1 MPTLPQPLHLRTLL
15 IAVVAGLLAAV
26 ALALVPSGPASA
38 IPCDPTRQDCGPGGG
53 GDPYPYHFDSTLTV
67 TAPSVGTVT
76 SDPAGISCPA
86 TCVKKDTLFNDVNV
100 RPTTGWTTYTLTAT
114 GGRTGFIP
122 SWTGCDSVTSDHKCV
137 VTNDAASTTVSLA
150 WHDAQPPTVSLAA
163 PTEGKVG
170 RIVHVSAVATD
181 NDAVSTVQFLVDG
194 TVKATDSSAPYDG
207 TISMDGYPDG
217 SQHMIG
223 ARAVDDSGN
232 ISATVTR
239 TVTVDKSVSLT
250 VGQVPAYISSPAQ
263 SVVDIA
269 TDTDASMQCRSMLT
283 GTLPAPSAQACAAP
297 SHQFL
302 GDGDADGMYT
312 FQITATDDVGNV
324 TTVTRST
331 VLDTVRPA
339 IAITTAPKSG
349 VVASAGTFTAHATD
363 ANLDDVTCTLDGR
376 AIACVNDLATH
387 ATFKPGRHTFVATA
401 RDLAGNTAS
410 ASRAFTSRAKVTLRA
425 TKKVHGHRVTLRAKH
440 IPTAATGKV
449 VFSKGRHKLCKA
461 SVHHGVATCR
471 THKLHKGKYK
481 VTVRYLGSAYYL
493 PAHTTLRFRVK

>member
-1 MPTLPQPLHLRTLL
+1 MPTLHQPRHLRTLL
-15 IAVVAGLLAAV
+15 ITVVAGLLAAA

-53 GDPYPYHFDSTLTV
+53 DPHPYRFDSTLTV

-76 SDPAGISCPA
+76 STPAGISCPA
-86 TCVKKDTLFNDVNV
+86 TCAKKDTLFNDLSE
-100 RPTTGWTTYTLTAT
+100 RPTTGWTTYTLAAT

-137 VTNDAASTTVSLA
+137 VTNDAASTTVSLT
-150 WHDAQPPTVSLAA
+150 WHDAQAPTVSLAA
-163 PTEGKVG
+163 PTTGKVG
-170 RIVHVSAVATD
+170 RIVHTSALATD

-194 TVKATDSSAPYDG
+194 IVKVTDISAPLYDG
-207 TISMDGYPDG
+207 TIAMDGYADG
-217 SQHMIG
+217 SQHTIS
-223 ARAVDDSGN
+223 ARAYDPTGN
-232 ISATVTR
+232 VSSTAFRI
-239 TVTVDKSVSLT
+239 VTVDKSVSLT
-250 VGQVPAYISSPAQ
+250 VGQVPAYISSPTQ
-263 SVVDIA
+263 SVVSIA
-269 TDTDASMQCRSMLT
+269 TDPDASMQCRSMLT
-283 GTLPAPSAQACAAP
+283 GALSERSAQVCAAP
-297 SHQFL
+297 SYQFL
-302 GDGDADGMYT
+302 GDGDADGIYT
-312 FQITATDDVGNV
+312 FQVTATDDVGNV
-324 TTVTRST
+324 ATVTRST

-349 VVASAGTFTAHATD
+349 VIASAGTFTAHATD
-363 ANLDDVTCTLDGR
+363 ANLDVVTCTLDGR
-376 AIACVNDLATH
+376 AIACTNDLATH

-401 RDLAGNTAS
+401 HDLAGNTTS
-410 ASRAFTSRAKVTLRA
+410 ASRAFTSRARVALRA